1 MSQESDPFAS
11 RRPPMVPE
19 YIPNDHDGRCFME
32 ASSRGEDFKSHVA
45 KMAIEGEDAVSTD
58 AGA

>member
-1 MSQESDPFAS
+1 
-11 RRPPMVPE
+11 MVPE